1 MAHTQ
6 NGGTRKN
13 LGNRKTKIY
22 LYCQQI
28 VLFRGQGDFC
38 SFISISFQVSNET
51 FSLNFSALRFSFNSS
66 QIFVFAAQ
74 ELVQHY
80 DLIDDEKK

>member
-1 MAHTQ
+1 MAHIQ

-13 LGNRKTKIY
+13 LGNRKKIY

-28 VLFRGQGDFC
+28 VLFRGHGDFC